1 MKFTKDA
8 IVNGTSLQGH
18 ITTTYAELVEKF
30 GEPNCFGG
38 DKTTVEWALEFG
50 DGTVATIYDWK
61 YGETPMHKTEWN
73 IGGKN
78 IDAVFRVYEFM
89 GLMKEEV

>member
-38 DKTTVEWALEFG
+38 DKITVEWALEFG

-73 IGGKN
+73 IGGKTKE
-78 IDAVFRVYEFM
+78 AVYRVYEVM
-89 GLMKEEV
+89 GLMEEV

>member
-18 ITTTYAELVEKF
+18 IVTTYFELVEKF
-30 GEPNCFGG
+30 GEPDFIGG
-38 DKTTVEWALEFG
+38 DKITAEWALEFA

-61 YGETPMHKTEWN
+61 YGDTPMYKTEWN

-78 IDAVFRVYEFM
+78 KEAVYRVYEVM
-89 GLMKEEV
+89 GLMEEV

>member
-8 IVNGTSLQGH
+8 IVGGTSLQGH
-18 ITTTYAELVEKF
+18 IVTTYFELVEKF
-30 GEPNCFGG
+30 GEPDFIGG
-38 DKTTVEWALEFG
+38 DKITAEWALEFA

-61 YGETPMHKTEWN
+61 YGETPLHKAEWN

-78 IDAVFRVYEFM
+78 KESVYRVYEVM
-89 GLMKEEV
+89 GLMEEV

>member
-8 IVNGTSLQGH
+8 CMNGTSLQGK
-18 ITTTYAELVEKF
+18 IVTTYARLVEMF
-30 GEPNCFGG
+30 GEPDFTNG
-38 DKTTVEWALEFG
+38 DKVTAEWCLEFE

-61 YGETPMHKTEWN
+61 YGETPMGEAVWN

-78 IDAVFRVYEFM
+78 SEAVYRVYEVM
-89 GLMKEEV
+89 GLMEEV

>member
-78 IDAVFRVYEFM
+78 IDAVFRVYEVM
-89 GLMKEEV
+89 GLM

>member
-18 ITTTYAELVEKF
+18 IVTTYFELVEKF
-30 GEPNCFGG
+30 GEPDFIGG
-38 DKTTVEWALEFG
+38 DKITAEWALEFA

-61 YGETPMHKTEWN
+61 YGDTPMYKTEWN
-73 IGGKN
+73 IGGKTKE
-78 IDAVFRVYEFM
+78 AVYRVYEVM
-89 GLMKEEV
+89 GLMEEV